1 MFKRARYQFGY
12 LRQKPRKRGPH
23 VWVWERNATGPDGQ
37 RKRET
42 VIVGSVE
49 QYPTESM
56 AWRGVE
62 SFRLA
67 ASAQHDNTG
76 VSFGALID
84 RYIREKL
91 PDRHSTASKYRSWI
105 LNHVRPKWGDVPITK
120 IKPLLVEEWLIS
132 LELAPKSKGHLR
144 SIMHILFNWA
154 MKWELI
160 ELDRM
165 NPISL
170 VRVEGS
176 SKRLKRPKVL
186 TPDEF
191 RLLLNHLE
199 EPIGT
204 MCIVAACLGL
214 RASELVG
221 LQWGDFDWRNHQV
234 HIQRGFVIGYIDD
247 VKTENSNRSLPV
259 HSALAKLLLDY
270 KDQTGPQAKNTDWL
284 FPSPYGTGRPRWPWT
299 IQSRI
304 LLPAGIRAGLG
315 RIGWHTFRH
324 SYSTLLRGFGVDVKV
339 QQELLRHA
347 DIRTTMNIYT
357 QAVPDALRDANSKVV
372 EMVLPNRK
380 VG

>member
-12 LRQKPRKRGPH
+12 LRQKPRKRGPD
-23 VWVWERNATGPDGQ
+23 VWVWERNATAPDGR

-56 AWRGVE
+56 AWRSVE

-67 ASAQHDNTG
+67 VSAQHDNTG
-76 VSFGALID
+76 VLFGALID
-84 RYIREKL
+84 RYMREKL
-91 PDRHSTASKYRSWI
+91 PKRYSTASKYRSWLI
-105 LNHVRPKWGDVPITK
+105 NHVKPKWGDVPITK
-120 IKPLLVEEWLIS
+120 VKPLLVEEWLVD
-132 LELAPKSKGHLR
+132 LDLAPKSKGHVR

-176 SKRLKRPKVL
+176 SKRLKQPRIL

-199 EPIGT
+199 EPIRT

-221 LQWGDFDWRNHQV
+221 LQWGDFDWRNRQV
-234 HIQRGFVIGYIDD
+234 HVQRGFVIGYIDD

-259 HSALAKLLLDY
+259 HPELANLLLDY
-270 KDQTGPQAKNTDWL
+270 KEGTAPQAKNTDWL
-284 FPSPYGTGRPRWPWT
+284 FPSPYGTGKPRWPWT

-324 SYSTLLRGFGVDVKV
+324 SYSTLLRGLGVDVKV

-357 QAVPDALRDANSKVV
+357 QAIPDALRDANCKVV